1 MIEISG
7 VCKSLGD
14 KQVLK
19 DINLHV
25 KKGSIFGLI
34 GENGAGKTTL
44 IRCLTGIFKVDQ
56 GEIKIDGQQ
65 VFENPEIKQK
75 IAYVAD
81 QNQYFSSFKIKE
93 LVDFYEMTYPSFSLE
108 RFKELN
114 HIFGIPEGKRIREL
128 SKGMKM
134 RVSLMLNLSIYPEV
148 LILDEPTSGLDPIIK
163 KKVMSLLVEEV
174 AEKNVTVFISSHH
187 LNDLE
192 RICDSIAIMDK
203 GQIKY
208 VNNIEDMKDNIK
220 KLQVVFKDKIS
231 ADFSSWSEIMT
242 VEKLGRVN
250 YLITRNYS
258 KELEQKLLNNGAMFV
273 EEIDLSLEDMFIY
286 SMEEGRDYEKILA

>member
-19 DINLHV
+19 DIKLHV

-44 IRCLTGIFKVDQ
+44 IRCLTGIFKADK
-56 GEIKIDGQQ
+56 GEIKIDSQK
-65 VFENPEIKQK
+65 VFENPEVKQK

-114 HIFGIPEGKRIREL
+114 EIFGIPEGKRIREL

-174 AEKNVTVFISSHH
+174 AERNVTVFISSHH

-203 GQIKY
+203 GEIKY

-231 ADFSSWSEIMT
+231 VDFSSWSEIMT
-242 VEKLGRVN
+242 VEKLGRVT
-250 YLITRNYS
+250 YIITRNYS
-258 KELEQKLLNNGAMFV
+258 KQLEQKLLNHGAMFV

-286 SMEEGRDYEKILA
+286 SIEEGRDYEKILA

>member
-1 MIEISG
+1 MIEING

-19 DINLHV
+19 GINLHV
-25 KKGSIFGLI
+25 KKGSIFGMI

-75 IAYVAD
+75 IGYVAD

-114 HIFGIPEGKRIREL
+114 QIFGIPEGRRIREL

-174 AEKNVTVFISSHH
+174 AERDVTVFISSHH

-203 GQIKY
+203 GEIKY

-250 YLITRNYS
+250 YLITKNYS